1 MNIPLALAVNLASVT
16 VLTYILLIIFWRIN
30 IKSIFQAL
38 PDFPPIAV
46 LVAARNEEKHLA
58 QCIDALLALNY
69 PPEKVQIWIGNDG
82 SSDKTG
88 EVACRYAQQMERVEV
103 IDIHEKMGQADAK
116 ANVLAHLIRASAT
129 ARPSAKYLLITDAD
143 VQVNP
148 DWAMGMLQHA
158 GIGSHAQNTGV
169 VTGVTLI
176 RGNSVW
182 ARLQCIDWLLGLGM
196 VKVASEFGKPVTT
209 LGNNMMVSR
218 EAYEATGGYES
229 MPFSIT
235 EDYALLHNTFRRGF
249 GFRNV
254 LDASV
259 LAESLPIASV
269 KELLQQRV
277 RWMHGAMQLPKL
289 LVMLLFII
297 AFFYPLLFY
306 IAFSKP
312 WMALGLFFLKMCAE
326 SMFAGMMM
334 QQLNLGLPRKK
345 KLFATL
351 LLYEFYAAAL
361 SISMIILYFL
371 PMKVRWKGRIFQ

>member
-1 MNIPLALAVNLASVT
+1 
-16 VLTYILLIIFWRIN
+16 
-30 IKSIFQAL
+30 
-38 PDFPPIAV
+38 
-46 LVAARNEEKHLA
+46 
-58 QCIDALLALNY
+58 
-69 PPEKVQIWIGNDG
+69 
-82 SSDKTG
+82 
-88 EVACRYAQQMERVEV
+88 
-103 IDIHEKMGQADAK
+103 
-116 ANVLAHLIRASAT
+116 
-129 ARPSAKYLLITDAD
+129 
-143 VQVNP
+143 
-148 DWAMGMLQHA
+148 
-158 GIGSHAQNTGV
+158 
-169 VTGVTLI
+169 
-176 RGNSVW
+176 
-182 ARLQCIDWLLGLGM
+182 
-196 VKVASEFGKPVTT
+196 
-209 LGNNMMVSR
+209 MVSR

-289 LVMLLFII
+289 LVTLLFIV
-297 AFFYPLLFY
+297 AFFYPSLFF

-312 WMALGLFFLKMCAE
+312 WMALGLFFLKIGME
-326 SMFAGMMM
+326 SMFAGMVM
-334 QQLNLGLPRKK
+334 QQLKLGLSRKK

-361 SISMIILYFL
+361 SVSMIILYFL

>member
-289 LVMLLFII
+289 LVTLLFII

-371 PMKVRWKGRIFQ
+371 PMKVRWRGRIFQ

>member
-1 MNIPLALAVNLASVT
+1 MNIPLALAVALASVT
-16 VLTYILLIIFWRIN
+16 VLTYILLIIFWKIN
-30 IKSIFQAL
+30 VKSNFQAL
-38 PDFPPIAV
+38 PTFPPVAV

-58 QCIDALLALNY
+58 QCIDALVALNY
-69 PPEKVQIWIGNDG
+69 PPEKVQIWIGNDD
-82 SSDKTG
+82 SSDNTEKIAG
-88 EVACRYAQQMERVEV
+88 KYAQQFDR
-103 IDIHEKMGQADAK
+103 IKLINIHERMGQADAK

-129 ARPSAKYLLITDAD
+129 ARPSAQYLLITDAD

-148 DWAMGMLQHA
+148 DWAMGMLQQA
-158 GIGSHAQNTGV
+158 GIGIHTQKVGV

-176 RGNSVW
+176 RGSSIW
-182 ARLQCIDWLLGLGM
+182 ARLQCMDWLVGLGM

-235 EDYALLHNTFRRGF
+235 EDYALLHHTFRRGF

-254 LDASV
+254 MDATV
-259 LAESLPIASV
+259 LAESFPIASV
-269 KELLQQRV
+269 EELLQQRV

-289 LVMLLFII
+289 LVILLFIV
-297 AFFYPLLFY
+297 AFFYPLLIF

-312 WMALGLFFLKMCAE
+312 WIVLGLFFLKICAE
-326 SMFAGMMM
+326 SMFAGILM
-334 QQLNLGLPRKK
+334 QHLNLGLPRKK
-345 KLFATL
+345 KLFTAL

-361 SISMIILYFL
+361 LISMIILYFL
-371 PMKVRWKGRIFQ
+371 PMKVRWKGRVFQ